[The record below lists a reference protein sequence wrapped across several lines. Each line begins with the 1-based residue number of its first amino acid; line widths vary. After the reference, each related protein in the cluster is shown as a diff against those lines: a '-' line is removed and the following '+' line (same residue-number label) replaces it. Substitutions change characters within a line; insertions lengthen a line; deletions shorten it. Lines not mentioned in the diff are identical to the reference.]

1 MKTSA
6 TSRALVAATLTAFLG
21 SVVAAPAM
29 AAIVDTAVVL
39 DAQQRAQSLA
49 TVNAALDRADVQQK
63 LSNLGVDPAEAKVR
77 AAAMTDAE
85 LAQLSQRIHQLP
97 AGGDALAIVGLVF
110 VVLLVLEYTGAIDIF
125 KKVP

>member
-1 MKTSA
+1 MKTPFA
-6 TSRALVAATLTAFLG
+6 SRALVAGTLTAFLG
-21 SVVAAPAM
+21 TVVPAPAL
-29 AAIVDTAVVL
+29 AAVVDTAIVI

-63 LSNLGVDPAEAKVR
+63 LSSLGVDPAQAKAR

-85 LAQLSQRIHQLP
+85 LAQLSQRLEQLP
-97 AGGDALAIVGLVF
+97 AGGDVLAIVGLVF

>member
-21 SVVAAPAM
+21 SVVAAPAL
-29 AAIVDTAVVL
+29 AAVVDTAVVL

-63 LSNLGVDPAEAKVR
+63 LSSLGVDPAQAKAR

-85 LAQLSQRIHQLP
+85 LAQLSQRIGELP

>member
-21 SVVAAPAM
+21 SVVATPAL
-29 AAIVDTAVVL
+29 AAVVDTAVVL

-63 LSNLGVDPAEAKVR
+63 LSSLGVDPAQAKAR

-85 LAQLSQRIHQLP
+85 LAQLSQRLDQLP
-97 AGGDALAIVGLVF
+97 AGGDALAVVGLVF